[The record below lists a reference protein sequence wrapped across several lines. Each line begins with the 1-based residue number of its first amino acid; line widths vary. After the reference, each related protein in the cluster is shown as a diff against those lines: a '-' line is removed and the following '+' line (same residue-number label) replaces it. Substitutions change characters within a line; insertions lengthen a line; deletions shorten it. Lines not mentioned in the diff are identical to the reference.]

1 MCSSCGATAPIT
13 TDWFWT
19 EVALLRERWDVLE
32 HPFYRRWSAGQL
44 RPGDLQLYASEYHH
58 AVVAIAT
65 ASKRAAD
72 RAQGELADALRA
84 HAAEEEDHIGLWM
97 DFARGTGWCKGDGWF
112 FGEDPYEET

>member
-58 AVVAIAT
+58 AVVAIAD
-65 ASKRAAD
+65 ASRSAAALAD
-72 RAQGELADALRA
+72 GELAPRLVEHAGEELAHIDLWMRFARA
-84 HAAEEEDHIGLWM
+84 TGWRAGRGWFYAEE
-97 DFARGTGWCKGDGWF
+97 
-112 FGEDPYEET
+112 PYE